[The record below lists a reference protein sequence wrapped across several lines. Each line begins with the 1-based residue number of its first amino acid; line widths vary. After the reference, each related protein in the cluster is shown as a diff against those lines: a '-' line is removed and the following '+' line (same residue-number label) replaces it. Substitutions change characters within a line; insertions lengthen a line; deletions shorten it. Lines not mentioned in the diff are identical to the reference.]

1 MLRRSGALSAPF
13 LLLAAALA
21 VWPAAASGAGLRLVP
36 VGWFDSPTY
45 VSGVPGS
52 GRLVVVERKGI
63 IKTIRGGKVQPQPFL
78 DIRGR
83 VTVGGERGLLSIAFP
98 PDYATSRLFYV
109 YYTDLRGAL
118 TIEEYRRSD
127 DPDRADPAS
136 ARAVLAIPHPNRNHN
151 SGQLQ
156 FGPDGY
162 LYAGTG
168 DGGNKGDPF
177 HNAQNPYVLLGKILR
192 IDPRGIAVGDHVT
205 PPDNPFV
212 GQAGV
217 PPEIWAYG
225 FRNPWRFSFD
235 KVTGDLAIGDVGQDE
250 MEEVS
255 FRRRGRAAGANFG
268 WDSCEGV
275 QAYPPV
281 RTPRA
286 TCPVRDSVRPSILLR
301 HTDGYCS
308 VIGGFVVRDRRLDA
322 LYGRYVY
329 GDFCM
334 PEIRSAMLVQGGSL
348 DDKPTGL
355 QLPALSTFGEDS
367 RGRVYAATLDGHVY
381 RIAAP

>member
-1 MLRRSGALSAPF
+1 MLRRLGALSAPF
-13 LLLAAALA
+13 LLLAL
-21 VWPAAASGAGLRLVP
+21 WPTFASAAGLQLVP
-36 VGWFDSPTY
+36 VAGRFDAPTY

-52 GRLVVVERKGI
+52 GRLVVVERRGI
-63 IKTIRGGKVQPQPFL
+63 VKTIRGGKVQRRPFL
-78 DIRGR
+78 DIRSR
-83 VTVGGERGLLSIAFP
+83 VTSGGERGLLSIAFAP
-98 PDYATSRLFYV
+98 NYVTSRLFYV

-136 ARAVLAIPHPNRNHN
+136 RRVVLAIPHPNHNHN

-156 FGPDGY
+156 FGPDNY
-162 LYAGTG
+162 LYIGTG
-168 DGGNKGDPF
+168 DGGNQGDPNG
-177 HNAQNPYVLLGKILR
+177 NAQNLKVLLGKILR
-192 IDPRGIAVGDHVT
+192 IDPRGAAAGDHAI

-212 GQAGV
+212 GQDGV

-225 FRNPWRFSFD
+225 FRNPWRFAFD
-235 KVTGDLAIGDVGQDE
+235 RVTGDLAIGDVGQDE
-250 MEEVS
+250 QEEVN

-268 WDSCEGV
+268 WDSCEGI
-275 QAYPPV
+275 QAFPP
-281 RTPRA
+281 RSDPRRGCA
-286 TCPVRDSVRPSILLR
+286 VRDSVRPSILLN
-301 HTDGYCS
+301 HADGYCS

-334 PEIRSAMLVQGGSL
+334 PSIRSTVLVQGGSL

-355 QLPALSTFGEDS
+355 RIPALSSFGQDS
-367 RGRVYAATLDGHVY
+367 RGRIYAATLDGRVW
-381 RIAAP
+381 RIAATSP

>member
-1 MLRRSGALSAPF
+1 M
-13 LLLAAALA
+13 
-21 VWPAAASGAGLRLVP
+21 
-36 VGWFDSPTY
+36 
-45 VSGVPGS
+45 
-52 GRLVVVERKGI
+52 
-63 IKTIRGGKVQPQPFL
+63 
-78 DIRGR
+78 
-83 VTVGGERGLLSIAFP
+83 
-98 PDYATSRLFYV
+98 
-109 YYTDLRGAL
+109 
-118 TIEEYRRSD
+118 
-127 DPDRADPAS
+127 
-136 ARAVLAIPHPNRNHN
+136 
-151 SGQLQ
+151 Q

-168 DGGNKGDPF
+168 DGGNQGDPTATRRTS
-177 HNAQNPYVLLGKILR
+177 NVLLGKILR
-192 IDPRGIAVGDHVT
+192 IDPRGRRGDHVI

-250 MEEVS
+250 MEEVR
-255 FRRRGRAAGANFG
+255 FPPPRARGGRQLRLGQLRGHPGLPAAAHARAAC
-268 WDSCEGV
+268 S
-275 QAYPPV
+275 
-281 RTPRA
+281 
-286 TCPVRDSVRPSILLR
+286 VRDSVRPSILLR

-355 QLPALSTFGEDS
+355 QIPALSSFGEDS
-367 RGRVYAATLDGHVY
+367 RGRMYAATLDGRVW
-381 RIAAP
+381 RIAATLP

>member
-1 MLRRSGALSAPF
+1 MLRRLGALSAPI
-13 LLLAAALA
+13 LLLL
-21 VWPAAASGAGLRLVP
+21 VIWPGAASAAGLRLTT
-36 VGWFDSPTY
+36 VGRFDSPTY
-45 VSGVPGS
+45 VSGVPDS
-52 GRLVVVERKGI
+52 GRLVVVERRGI
-63 IKTIRGGKVQPQPFL
+63 VRTIRGGKVTPRPFL
-78 DIRGR
+78 DIRKR
-83 VTVGGERGLLSIAFP
+83 VASGGERGLLSIAFP

-109 YYTDLRGAL
+109 YYTDLLGTL
-118 TIEEYRRSD
+118 TIEEFRRAD

-136 ARAVLAIPHPNRNHN
+136 ARIVMAIPHPNNNHN

-168 DGGNKGDPF
+168 DGGNQGDPNN
-177 HNAQNPYVLLGKILR
+177 NAQNLNVPLGKILR
-192 IDPRGIAVGDHVT
+192 IDPRGTAAGEHAIPA
-205 PPDNPFV
+205 DNPFV
-212 GQAGV
+212 GRPGV

-235 KVTGDLAIGDVGQDE
+235 KVTGDLAVGDVGQDE
-250 MEEVS
+250 LEEVS

-268 WDSCEGV
+268 WDQCEGV
-275 QAYPPV
+275 QAFPPR

-286 TCPVRDSVRPSILLR
+286 NCAIRDSVRPSILLK

-334 PEIRSAMLVQGGSL
+334 PQIRSAMLVQGGSL

-355 QLPALSTFGEDS
+355 RIPALSSFGQDS
-367 RGRVYAATLDGHVY
+367 RGRVYAATLDGRVA
-381 RIAAP
+381 RIASRP